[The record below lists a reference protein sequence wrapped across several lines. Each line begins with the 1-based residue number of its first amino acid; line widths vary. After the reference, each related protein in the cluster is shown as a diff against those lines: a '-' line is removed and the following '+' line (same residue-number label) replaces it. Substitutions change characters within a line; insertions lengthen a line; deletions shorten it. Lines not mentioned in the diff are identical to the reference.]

1 MLTTMLGEVKGLVD
15 AAFLRTC
22 FFPTLVFVVAGG
34 VVLATGE
41 GGLDP
46 ALTGW
51 DSYSV
56 GLQFLLLGAAL
67 ALVFVLASFAS
78 IAVILLIQVFE
89 GYLLPA
95 SLRNAGVRRQKAR
108 REVSQEKSLRF
119 PGGRDD
125 LMPTALGNVL
135 KAAEE
140 YPRQAYGIDSLVAWP
155 RLSLL
160 LPSSLLQS
168 AAAAF
173 DSMRFLLLICLLSG
187 LFAVLAG
194 IYTAAAGAGA
204 VLYLAVVIGGLV
216 LARASYRA
224 ATEAAVE
231 YGLHVRAAF
240 DLHRND
246 LLDHLR
252 QPLPTTAREERRTWA
267 WVCARLAAGDPQSVR
282 YGPAPEES

>member
-1 MLTTMLGEVKGLVD
+1 MLTTMLGEIKGLVD

-22 FFPTLVFVVAGG
+22 FFPTLVFVVACGM
-34 VVLATGE
+34 VLAAGE
-41 GGLDP
+41 GGLEP
-46 ALTGW
+46 ALAQW
-51 DSYSV
+51 ESYSV
-56 GLQFLLLGAAL
+56 GLQLLLLGAAL

-78 IAVILLIQVFE
+78 IAVIVLIQVFE

-95 SLRNAGVRRQKAR
+95 SLRHLGAQRQEAR
-108 REVSQEKSLRF
+108 REASQEKSLRF
-119 PGGRDD
+119 PAERD

-140 YPRQAYGIDSLVAWP
+140 YPRQAYGIDALVAWP

-160 LPSSLLQS
+160 LPNSLLQS
-168 AAAAF
+168 GAAAF
-173 DSMRFLLLICLLSG
+173 DSMRFLLLICLLSS
-187 LFAVLAG
+187 LFALLAG
-194 IYTAAAGAGA
+194 IYTAAAAAGA
-204 VLYLAVVIGGLV
+204 VLYLAVLIGGLV

-246 LLDHLR
+246 LLDQLR
-252 QPLPTTAREERRTWA
+252 QPLPTTAREEQRTWA
-267 WVCARLAAGDPQSVR
+267 QVCARLATGDPRSVR
-282 YGPAPEES
+282 YGPPPEGS